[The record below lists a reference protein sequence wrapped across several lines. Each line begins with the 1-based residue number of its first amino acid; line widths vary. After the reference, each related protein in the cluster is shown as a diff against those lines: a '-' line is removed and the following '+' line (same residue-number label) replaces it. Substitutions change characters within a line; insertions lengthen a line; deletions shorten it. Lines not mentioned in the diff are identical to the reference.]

1 MNIYEQ
7 GHTTLSAFLVL
18 SEVIHI
24 APDFCWFFSVKFDM
38 NMSKRRRF
46 TPQQV
51 LDEIFADKD
60 SDYDPDREDFNSQSN
75 ETSLQLNKEDAGR

>member
-24 APDFCWFFSVKFDM
+24 APDFCCFSSVKFDM

-51 LDEIFADKD
+51 LDEIFAGKD